1 MHALQANLRPK
12 FSQAVTARLNQGV
25 PARYQVASNE
35 QGFSSMVDKL
45 NSESNIYSK
54 IPLDQIET
62 KMVKVKTVD
71 AHGQVKEEMKEMA
84 VCPECWE
91 TNCPCI
97 ARVTVQ
103 NRLDEENAKGVRNA
117 KKPNPLAILPHAFN
131 QMSQNLNQSASSS
144 YFR

>member
-25 PARYQVASNE
+25 PARYQLASNE

-71 AHGQVKEEMKEMA
+71 AHGQPAAQPKRKAAPEDGAPDPEEA
-84 VCPECWE
+84 APPVPRI
-91 TNCPCI
+91 CI
-97 ARVTVQ
+97 
-103 NRLDEENAKGVRNA
+103 G
-117 KKPNPLAILPHAFN
+117 LADRGRGPW
-131 QMSQNLNQSASSS
+131 S
-144 YFR
+144 

>member
-1 MHALQANLRPK
+1 MHALQASLRPK
-12 FSQAVTARLNQGV
+12 FSQGVSSRLNQGV

-35 QGFSSMVDKL
+35 QGFSTMVDKL
-45 NSESNIYSK
+45 NSEKAYYSK

-71 AHGQVKEEMKEMA
+71 AHGQVKEEMREMA
-84 VCPECWE
+84 ICPECGE

-97 ARVTVQ
+97 ARITVQ
-103 NRLDEENAKGVRNA
+103 QRIDEENAKGVRNA
-117 KKPNPLAILPHAFN
+117 EKPNPLAVLPHAFN
-131 QMSQNLNQSASSS
+131 QMSLNLDKSTSSA